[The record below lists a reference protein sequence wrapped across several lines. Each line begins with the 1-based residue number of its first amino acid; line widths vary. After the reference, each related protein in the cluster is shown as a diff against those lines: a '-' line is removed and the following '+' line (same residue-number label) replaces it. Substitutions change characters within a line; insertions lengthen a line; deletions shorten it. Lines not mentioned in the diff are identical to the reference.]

1 MWDYLSVAVFR
12 QVFPVRTITI
22 FNNQYRELIQKN
34 IFLKL
39 KALPL
44 FEIVFPKC

>member
-22 FNNQYRELIQKN
+22 FNNQYRELIQKKYFFKTESVTV
-34 IFLKL
+34 I
-39 KALPL
+39 
-44 FEIVFPKC
+44 